1 MSSPV
6 KGLIS
11 DSAESKIS
19 QGDDIFRTVFQKIQ
33 TGILIVDPAEHKII
47 DANPI
52 AIALL
57 GHTKEELLGNT
68 CHEFVCPAKCG
79 ECPIT
84 DLHKDVHNMERVL
97 INARGERIPIL
108 KTVAKAKINGKEYLI
123 ESFVDIIDR
132 KKSEDRKVALIAFMN
147 ESVMR
152 VHKPLELTRQNL
164 QVLADRAKSGDYDA
178 EDIRMQLQMHANN
191 IARMVKTLE
200 ELSEQA
206 IKERGIEIP
215 DHLRDFFVGT

>member
-11 DSAESKIS
+11 DSTESKIS
-19 QGDDIFRTVFQKIQ
+19 SGDDIFRTVFQKIQ

-164 QVLADRAKSGDYDA
+164 QVLADQAKSGDYDA

-215 DHLRDFFVGT
+215 DHLRDFFVGK